1 MKITTAQLR
10 QIIREEIQKMSVNEA
25 GNQEIRLKGD
35 YEKVK
40 KLMDKYKN
48 GDAVEDFIPF
58 GKDLAK
64 VIGGHGIKFAPNAKE
79 GLYSPFVWAVD
90 NTAVSPLES
99 GIKVTLRGGPKGKWV
114 YRGWN

>member
-10 QIIREEIQKMSVNEA
+10 GIIREEIQKMSVNEA
-25 GNQEIRLKGD
+25 DNQAIRLKGD

-48 GDAVEDFIPF
+48 GDAVADFIQF

-64 VIGGHGIKFAPNAKE
+64 VIGGHGIKFANNPKE
-79 GLYSPFVWAVD
+79 GLYSPYVWAVD

-99 GIKVTLRGGPKGKWV
+99 GIKVTLRGGPNGKWV